1 MTYVVDKQNDQR
13 LVHSGVSWDN
23 FKSIQAGFVNSPGI
37 RLFYYRGE
45 VEILAVSQDHEVFS
59 GVIALLLGT
68 YFVEKQIEFTPTG
81 SFTQEKEGEASAQA
95 DQSYIIGRSSGV
107 IADLSIEVVF
117 TSGNQS
123 KLNRYQALGVSE
135 VWFWEDGVFALY
147 HLRSD
152 GYEKISQSE
161 VLPDLDIDLLY
172 RCLMMA
178 SKVEAMRH
186 FRQAISET

>member
-1 MTYVVDKQNDQR
+1 MTYVVDKQTDQR
-13 LVHSGVSWDN
+13 LVHSGVSWHN

-95 DQSYIIGRSSGV
+95 DQSYLIGRASGV

-123 KLNRYQALGVSE
+123 KLSRYQSLGVPE

-147 HLRSD
+147 HLRFD

-161 VLPDLDIDLLY
+161 VLPDLDIDLLS

-178 SKVEAMRH
+178 SKVEAIRH
-186 FRQAISET
+186 FRQAISEA